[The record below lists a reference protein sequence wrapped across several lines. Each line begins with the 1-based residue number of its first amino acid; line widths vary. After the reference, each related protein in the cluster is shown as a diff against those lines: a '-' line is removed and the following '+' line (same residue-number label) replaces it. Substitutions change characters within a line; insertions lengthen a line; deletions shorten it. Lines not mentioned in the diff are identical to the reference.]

1 MEQKDS
7 FQVKVEGIQFDSA
20 HFATH
25 GGECEPLH
33 GHSYQVAAEVIGG
46 LSDDSWVIDF
56 VELKSILRGICD
68 ELDHHMLLQ
77 CDSRVLKIESS
88 PSGWRVVTPHGTG
101 YELPEAD
108 VAALPV
114 DNTTAERL
122 AEWVSGR
129 VWDALSQRG
138 AENMLSLAIEVSE
151 GPGQSASHHRGHL
164 PVA

>member
-1 MEQKDS
+1 MEQRDS

-25 GGECEPLH
+25 GDDCEPLH
-33 GHSYQVAAEVIGG
+33 GHSYQVAAEVSGV

-56 VELKSILRGICD
+56 VELKSVLRGICA

-77 CDSRVLKIESS
+77 SDSRVLKIESS
-88 PSGWRVVTPHGTG
+88 AIGWHIVTPQGSG
-101 YELPEAD
+101 YDLPAAD
-108 VAALPV
+108 VAALPL

-129 VWDALSQRG
+129 IWEILGQRG
-138 AENMLSLAIEVSE
+138 IENMLSLDVEVYE
-151 GPGQSASHHRGHL
+151 GPGQSASHRRGHL